1 MILCLIKENKMEN
14 NEVWKDIEGYEGHY
28 QVSDY
33 GRVKSVKF
41 GKERIL
47 RSRRDGC
54 GYLQVI
60 LCKNGEM
67 KTFRIH
73 RIVAQAFI
81 LNPNNLPELNHK
93 DEDKT
98 NNSVQN
104 LEWCDRKYNNNFG
117 TINQRRAE
125 KLSKPVLQYT
135 KSGEFVREWK
145 STHDVQRNLGY
156 AGSSISRCCRGKL
169 KSAYG
174 FVWKYII

>member
-1 MILCLIKENKMEN
+1 MEN
-14 NEVWKDIEGYEGHY
+14 ENEEVWKDIVGYEGLY
-28 QVSDY
+28 QVSDK
-33 GRVKSVKF
+33 GRVRSLKF

-81 LNPNNLPELNHK
+81 LNPNNLPEVNHK
-93 DEDKT
+93 DENKI
-98 NNSVQN
+98 NNSVEN

-125 KLSKPVLQYT
+125 KRSKPVLQYT
-135 KSGEFVREWK
+135 KTGKFVKEWK
-145 STHDVQRNLGY
+145 SLMDVQRNLGCSN
-156 AGSSISRCCRGKL
+156 AHISDCCNGKR
-169 KSAYG
+169 KSTYD
-174 FVWKYII
+174 FVWRYK